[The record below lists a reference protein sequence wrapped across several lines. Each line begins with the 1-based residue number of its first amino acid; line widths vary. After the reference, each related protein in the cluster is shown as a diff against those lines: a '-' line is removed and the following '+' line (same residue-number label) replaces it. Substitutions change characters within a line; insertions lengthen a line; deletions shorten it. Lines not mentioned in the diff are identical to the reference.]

1 MKKSR
6 NHKELETVLSNLN
19 AARADPDDGFVILSQ
34 SDADFLADRLNVYI
48 SGNVNTLDEAFGLK
62 RGRGAP
68 QNGPIYPHNM
78 EMARK
83 ALFRGKKSW
92 NDIASELGADPR
104 TLQRLV
110 KRHEQHAIESMA
122 SELVRHMNE
131 KDRIEKN
138 HNTLSVTNSVI

>member
-68 QNGPIYPHNM
+68 QNGPIYPTTWKWLGKPCFA
-78 EMARK
+78 ARK
-83 ALFRGKKSW
+83 VGMISQVNW
-92 NDIASELGADPR
+92 EQTHVHCNDLLKDMSNM
-104 TLQRLV
+104 RL
-110 KRHEQHAIESMA
+110 KAWH
-122 SELVRHMNE
+122 
-131 KDRIEKN
+131 
-138 HNTLSVTNSVI
+138 LSLSGT